1 MPPTRH
7 RTLCSANHRQ
17 ADAKLTCYKKRAPWR
32 VAATIRGGAT
42 LCLLRPDLEREDM
55 FVAGEGIDQTLGALF
70 VEPVGNRAILDR
82 VAFASQ
88 IDAERI
94 EAGFGE

>member
-7 RTLCSANHRQ
+7 HMPCSADHPQ

-32 VAATIRGGAT
+32 VAATWRGGAS
-42 LCLLRPDLEREDM
+42 LRLLRPDLERKDM
-55 FVAGEGIDQTLGALF
+55 FVAGEGVDQTLGALF
-70 VEPVGNRAILDR
+70 VEPVGNRAILDY
-82 VAFASQ
+82 AILASQ
-88 IDAERI
+88 IDAEGI